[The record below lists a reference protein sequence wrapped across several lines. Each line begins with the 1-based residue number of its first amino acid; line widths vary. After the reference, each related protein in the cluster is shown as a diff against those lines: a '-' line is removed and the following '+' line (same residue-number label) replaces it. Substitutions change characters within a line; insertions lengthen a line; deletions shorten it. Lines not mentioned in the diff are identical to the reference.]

1 MIQNLNEDTEE
12 SKSALEYIE
21 QQIKEINPEITAL
34 DEILVKYKISHKNLS
49 KNLKNKHKNYKN
61 Q

>member
-34 DEILVKYKISHKNLS
+34 DEILVKYKSEKES
-49 KNLKNKHKNYKN
+49 GEKE
-61 Q
+61 QEDS

>member
-1 MIQNLNEDTEE
+1 MILNLNEDTEE

-34 DEILVKYKISHKNLS
+34 DEILVKYKSEKESGEKEQEDSVLR
-49 KNLKNKHKNYKN
+49 L
-61 Q
+61 